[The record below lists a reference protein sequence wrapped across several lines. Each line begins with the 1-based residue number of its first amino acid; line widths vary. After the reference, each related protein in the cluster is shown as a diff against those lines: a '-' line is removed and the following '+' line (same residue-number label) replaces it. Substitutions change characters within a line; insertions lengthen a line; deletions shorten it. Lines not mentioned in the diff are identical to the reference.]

1 MPKADAGSPRRCAGH
16 RARETEALSGIPRIA
31 GVAQPAETC
40 RKRITSEE
48 DVVMRGAGWVTAGI
62 MALVMNHAAWSA
74 PPPGKGKPE
83 GTGHAASTPGPHD
96 EARGS
101 SGWDEQAFR
110 LFVQEQHYSGYS
122 SLPPGIRKKLARGQP
137 LPPGIA
143 KRELPPTLLQRLPV
157 RAGYEWRAVG
167 TDVVLYSIA
176 SGMVDQVLR
185 DVFLD

>member
-1 MPKADAGSPRRCAGH
+1 MR
-16 RARETEALSGIPRIA
+16 RARWVMAAIA
-31 GVAQPAETC
+31 AFTV
-40 RKRITSEE
+40 
-48 DVVMRGAGWVTAGI
+48 
-62 MALVMNHAAWSA
+62 NHAALSA

-83 GTGHAASTPGPHD
+83 SAGRPESSQGPYA
-96 EARGS
+96 ESRET

-110 LFVQEQHYSGYS
+110 LFVHEQNYGGYS

-143 KRELPPTLLQRLPV
+143 KRDLPPALLQRLPV

-176 SGMVDQVLR
+176 SGVVDQILR